1 MSDLEEENR
10 DHSDRGMSSE
20 RNEDQKRLFLDRD
33 EELFAQA
40 RLVYEAIQIPGEL
53 NTRVRAAIE
62 SGQKRRK
69 QRFLWLMSAGAA
81 VILGICCIMFQQC
94 SKQNMELTDPSRNV
108 IVHSQIKESID
119 ALQTSCEAGK
129 ETETEACRIR
139 LPGR

>member
-20 RNEDQKRLFLDRD
+20 CNEDQKRLFLNRD

-40 RLVYEAIQIPGEL
+40 RMVYESVQIPGEL

-69 QRFLWLMSAGAA
+69 HRFLWLMSAGAA
-81 VILGICCIMFQQC
+81 VILGVCCIMFQQC
-94 SKQNMELTDPSRNV
+94 SKQNMELTDPSRIV
-108 IVHSQIKESID
+108 IVHQ
-119 ALQTSCEAGK
+119 
-129 ETETEACRIR
+129 
-139 LPGR
+139 